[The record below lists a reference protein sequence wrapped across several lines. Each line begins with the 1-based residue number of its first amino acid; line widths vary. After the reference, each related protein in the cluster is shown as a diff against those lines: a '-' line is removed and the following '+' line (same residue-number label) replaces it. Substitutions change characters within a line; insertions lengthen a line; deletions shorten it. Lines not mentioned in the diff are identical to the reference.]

1 VTGDQDR
8 PTFRGVPLTE
18 ADQQHF
24 AEILARH
31 HAADTLTLEELE
43 QRLEALY
50 AATTREQAAQLVADL
65 PPLPPG
71 AGLIG
76 AGARRGSH
84 APRRERPWWRRGHGE
99 PAKAGP
105 GWVPTNERFRD
116 PSTNRMMRVWVD
128 PADGARHYLPEDTA

>member
-1 VTGDQDR
+1 VAGDPDR
-8 PTFRGVPLTE
+8 PTVRGVPLTE

-24 AEILARH
+24 AEILSRH
-31 HAADTLTLEELE
+31 HAADSLTLAELE
-43 QRLEALY
+43 ERLEALY
-50 AATTREQAAQLVADL
+50 AATTREQAAQVVADL

-71 AGLIG
+71 AGLSG
-76 AGARRGSH
+76 GRRGV

-116 PSTNRMMRVWVD
+116 PSTNRIMRVWVD
-128 PADGARHYLPEDTA
+128 PADGARHYLPEDAT

>member
-1 VTGDQDR
+1 VAGELDPPAR
-8 PTFRGVPLTE
+8 RGVPLTD

-24 AEILARH
+24 AEVLARH

-43 QRLEALY
+43 KRLELLY
-50 AATTREQAAQLVADL
+50 AATTREQAGRLVADL

-71 AGLIG
+71 TGG
-76 AGARRGSH
+76 REQ
-84 APRRERPWWRRGHGE
+84 RRERPWWRRGHGE

-116 PSTNRMMRVWVD
+116 PSTNRIMRVWVD
-128 PADGARHYLPEDTA
+128 PASGARHYLPE